1 MNNCRG
7 VYVSGGTGLL
17 PSTSHLTSSW
27 IYSCTATLGNVFLRI
42 SSFLPWIQ
50 SKICHFKV
58 PVNHQSWGVQSVF
71 WVENEDCKVTILR
84 KASWGYEF
92 RKIMTPILPL
102 RSLLGGGFNALK
114 KYHTLKPLQV
124 PKPPPP
130 PPPTALGR
138 ESWITPFWVS
148 RLVTLAILRKL
159 PWNSSRRHVI
169 PAASRT
175 SPKKKEQE
183 H

>member
-27 IYSCTATLGNVFLRI
+27 IYSCTATLGNLFLRI

-71 WVENEDCKVTILR
+71 RVENEDCKDTILR

-114 KYHTLKPLQV
+114 KYHTLKPLQ
-124 PKPPPP
+124 
-130 PPPTALGR
+130 
-138 ESWITPFWVS
+138 SWITPISVS

-169 PAASRT
+169 PTAKQQGLH
-175 SPKKKEQE
+175 PKKEEQE